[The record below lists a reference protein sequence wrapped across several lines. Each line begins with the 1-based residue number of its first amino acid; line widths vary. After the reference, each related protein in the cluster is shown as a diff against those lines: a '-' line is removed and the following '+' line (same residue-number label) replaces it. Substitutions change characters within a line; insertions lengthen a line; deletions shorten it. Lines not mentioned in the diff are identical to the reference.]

1 MQDRVRLNVPAEPH
15 YARSVRMLAAT
26 LAVSCGMSVDDVEDV
41 RMAAEEGFVYA
52 CSTAPQTCGISF
64 ELAPNE
70 VTIDFSL
77 GLNEARPDQD
87 NEAELGG
94 DLYLVALLLE
104 AVCDEFS
111 LIDSDEGSYLHLV
124 KRTAHVE

>member
-77 GLNEARPDQD
+77 GLNEVHPDQD
-87 NEAELGG
+87 NEAELAG

>member
-1 MQDRVRLNVPAEPH
+1 MQDLVSLNVPAEPN

-52 CSTAPQTCGISF
+52 CSTAPKSCGISF

-77 GLNEARPDQD
+77 GLNEADPDQD
-87 NEAELGG
+87 NEAELAG
-94 DLYLVALLLE
+94 DLDLVALLLE
-104 AVCDEFS
+104 AVCDEF
-111 LIDSDEGSYLHLV
+111 LLMDSDEGSYLHLV